1 MYIKNNFV
9 NSQYYSNYDLL
20 NKYNLTSL
28 YNKPKIKKIII
39 EMSLTEFLNSLD
51 NEQEQGRLNEMGVQI
66 KIFSLFYCW
75 LSVFPFITN
84 CKSNLLKNKQKESP
98 SYTILKTIFSKNEQI
113 DNFLISIFV
122 ENWIN
127 FINEDIKISSE
138 SSNFSS
144 LLKKKGGNRGH
155 VLSNFKLSLPFSVLF
170 DIDKILSNISNFN
183 SKELTFNINI
193 VIFNPK
199 SIIQNKNNILKN
211 LPIFWING

>member
-9 NSQYYSNYDLL
+9 NSQYYSSYDLL

-51 NEQEQGRLNEMGVQI
+51 NEQEQGRLNEIDVQI

-127 FINEDIKISSE
+127 FINEDIKILNE
-138 SSNFSS
+138 SSNLSG
-144 LLKKKGGNRGH
+144 LLKKKGRNTKH
-155 VLSNFKLSLPFSVLF
+155 LLSNFKLSLPFSVLF
-170 DIDKILSNISNFN
+170 DIDKILSNISNRAIDSAYLFVAPLY
-183 SKELTFNINI
+183 SVEAA
-193 VIFNPK
+193 
-199 SIIQNKNNILKN
+199 S
-211 LPIFWING
+211 